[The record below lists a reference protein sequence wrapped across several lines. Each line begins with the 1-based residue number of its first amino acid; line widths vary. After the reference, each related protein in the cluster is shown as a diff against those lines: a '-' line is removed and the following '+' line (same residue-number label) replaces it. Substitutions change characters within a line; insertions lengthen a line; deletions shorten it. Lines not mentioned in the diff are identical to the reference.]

1 MQFGGECP
9 GGFASYF
16 HHDGGLLQCGAF
28 GAARGTDAF
37 DKTLLSG
44 IARFAGFRDAVQ
56 WFQAVYGRYHRHQ
69 DRHVDTAGRKRAE
82 HHR

>member
-16 HHDGGLLQCGAF
+16 IMTVVYFNVERLGQPEELMPLIKPYYLVLLASLVF
-28 GAARGTDAF
+28 VM
-37 DKTLLSG
+37 S
-44 IARFAGFRDAVQ
+44 VQ